1 MSIPLTA
8 TIEEGDGADF
18 KGEVP
23 EMIRGIRPG
32 NIGQQFNFLTKKK
45 ERKANNTKKEEV
57 IPLGL
62 GDPLGAVG
70 GVE

>member
-45 ERKANNTKKEEV
+45 KREKQITQKKKKLYRWVWE
-57 IPLGL
+57 IR
-62 GDPLGAVG
+62 
-70 GVE
+70 